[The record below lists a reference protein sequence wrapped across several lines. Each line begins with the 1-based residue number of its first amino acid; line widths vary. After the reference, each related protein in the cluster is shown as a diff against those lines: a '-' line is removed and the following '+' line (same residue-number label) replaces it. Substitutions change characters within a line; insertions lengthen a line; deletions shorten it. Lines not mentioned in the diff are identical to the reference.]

1 MRDGRIRVLGF
12 AGSLRRGSYNRALL
26 RAAAE
31 LAPEDVRV
39 EIFELDG
46 IPLYNMDVEQ
56 QGLPEA
62 VVAFKRAIREADA
75 VLIAT
80 PEHNWSFPGVLK
92 NALDWAARPSGDNPF
107 RGKPVAVVGATTGQW
122 GTLRAQLHLRQ
133 VLAYLETHPLSRP
146 EVLVTQAREKFDAD
160 GRLVDEGTRTR
171 LRQLLV
177 ALRDWTCQLAR
188 REATEH
194 LPRPS

>member
-1 MRDGRIRVLGF
+1 MRDGAVRVLGF
-12 AGSLRRGSYNRALL
+12 AGSLRRGSFNRALL

-39 EIFELDG
+39 QVFDLEG

-62 VVAFKRAIREADA
+62 VVAFKRAIRESDA

-146 EVLVTQAREKFDAD
+146 EVLVTHAREKFDEQ
-160 GRLVDEGTRTR
+160 GRLVDEATRTR
-171 LRQLLV
+171 LRELLV
-177 ALRDWTCQLAR
+177 ALRDWAR
-188 REATEH
+188 RLT
-194 LPRPS
+194 PSR

>member
-171 LRQLLV
+171 LRELLV

>member
-1 MRDGRIRVLGF
+1 MQERTVRVLGF
-12 AGSLRRGSYNRALL
+12 AGSLRRGSFNRALL

-39 EIFELDG
+39 EVFDLDG

-62 VVAFKRAIREADA
+62 VVAFKRAVREADA

-92 NALDWAARPSGDNPF
+92 NALDWAARPAGDNPF
-107 RGKPVAVVGATTGQW
+107 RGKPVAVVGASTGQW

-146 EVLVTQAREKFDAD
+146 EVLVTNARDKFDAQ
-160 GRLVDEGTRTR
+160 GRLTDEATRAR
-171 LRQLLV
+171 LRELLV
-177 ALRDWTCQLAR
+177 ALRDWTR
-188 REATEH
+188 RLGGAAPE
-194 LPRPS
+194 